1 MKDLLKIN
9 YGLFDREKFI
19 FVKYNLKSQQLKTE
33 AIFDNIAKRIEEQIN
48 LAEDKIFIAV
58 AWFTN
63 KNLFQAL
70 CKKASEGIKV
80 KLVISDNEINRNSTI
95 NHSDIQI
102 GKSKLYWIETH
113 NKFCIIDDYIV
124 ITGSYNWSYKA
135 ESNLENIIICS
146 GDNDLVKQFK
156 KELKR
161 IIKDYPQEDAIH
173 PLLKRTEAEKS
184 GNVKPYIP
192 SSKFREFDT
201 PPVIPSIKKDFESIK
216 IGEQEWLVK
225 NLDVDK
231 FRNGDLIPHIQDISK
246 WEMAGQ
252 NRQPAWCYYD
262 NDPKNGMVYGKL
274 YNWYAVNDKRGLA
287 PAGWHV
293 PRDAEWTALTTYLGG
308 ESVAGGKMKSVSSA
322 CWYKPNTGAK
332 NESGFSALPGGARS
346 DDGSFNGIRGSSFF
360 GSATES
366 IFNSVCA
373 RYLNYNTGFVHRI
386 NHKKSV
392 GTSVR
397 CLKD

>member
-1 MKDLLKIN
+1 M
-9 YGLFDREKFI
+9 
-19 FVKYNLKSQQLKTE
+19 KTE

-70 CKKASEGIKV
+70 CKKASEGVKV

-113 NKFCIIDDYIV
+113 NKFCIIDDYVV

-146 GDNDLVKQFK
+146 GDNDLIKQFK

-161 IIKDYPQEDAIH
+161 IIKDYPQEDTIH
-173 PLLKRTEAEKS
+173 PLLKRIEAEQS

-192 SSKFREFDT
+192 SSKFREYGAT
-201 PPVIPSIKKDFESIK
+201 PAIPSIKNDFESIN

-225 NLDVDK
+225 NLDVDR
-231 FRNGDLIPHIQDISK
+231 FRNGDLIPHIKDKEEWIK
-246 WEMAGQ
+246 AGQ
-252 NRQPAWCYYD
+252 NRQPAWCYYG
-262 NDPKNGMVYGKL
+262 NDPEKGKISGKL
-274 YNWYAVNDKRGLA
+274 YNWFAVNDERGLA

-293 PRDAEWTALTTYLGG
+293 SSVAEWDALKDFLGKRM
-308 ESVAGGKMKSVSSA
+308 AGGKMKSVGTAYWVS
-322 CWYKPNTGAK
+322 PNIGAT
-332 NESGFSALPGGARS
+332 NESGFSALPGGNRGF
-346 DDGSFNGIRGSSFF
+346 DGSFYNFRNNADFWSS
-360 GSATES
+360 TEMNNNNA
-366 IFNSVCA
+366 FYH
-373 RYLNYNTGFVHRI
+373 YLYSKDGVVNRCHLIGNKV
-386 NHKKSV
+386 NKSL
-392 GTSVR
+392 GLSVR
-397 CLKD
+397 CLRD